1 MKNFIKV
8 LGIVLTAAAVLTL
21 ASCDLF
27 EKGGT
32 IEVTNGTSGVT
43 IVTVSK
49 ELDSALDNTK
59 TIQPGKTE
67 IWTFEE
73 DGSYVVT
80 AIPPLGFYK
89 LIILSLGST
98 EKITIE

>member
-32 IEVTNGTSGVT
+32 IEVTNGTSAVA

-49 ELDSALDNTK
+49 ELDSALDDPR

-67 IWTFEE
+67 KWTFEE
-73 DGSYVVT
+73 DGTYIVT
-80 AIPPLGFYK
+80 AALSGFIK
-89 LIILSLGST
+89 PVFLSLGST
-98 EKITIE
+98 EKVTIE

>member
-67 IWTFEE
+67 IWTFDE
-73 DGSYVVT
+73 DGTYTVS
-80 AIPPLGFYK
+80 APLSAF
-89 LIILSLGST
+89 IRPVFLSLGST